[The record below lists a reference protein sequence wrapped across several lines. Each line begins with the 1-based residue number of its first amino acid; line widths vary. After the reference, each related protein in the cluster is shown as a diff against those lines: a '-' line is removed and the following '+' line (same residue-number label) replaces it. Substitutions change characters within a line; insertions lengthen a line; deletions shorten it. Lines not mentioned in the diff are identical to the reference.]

1 MKIFKVLFLLFPLLV
16 FSNTSI
22 AQGQCGPRENIVQA
36 LEQRAGE
43 TLINIGF
50 VNSKRVIEIYVN
62 KETDTWTVVSST
74 LTPAG
79 KKWSCIIYYGKMWLT
94 FEEPVGDSVGD
105 PASY

>member
-22 AQGQCGPRENIVQA
+22 AQNQCDTRENIIEMLQ
-36 LEQRAGE
+36 QRAGE
-43 TLINIGF
+43 ALTNVGF

-62 KETDTWTVVSST
+62 KKADTWTIISST

-79 KKWSCIIYYGKMWLT
+79 KKWSCVLQYGKMWMI
-94 FEEPVGDSVGD
+94 FEDEEPVGDPVQ
-105 PASY
+105 Y